1 MKKYYIRLIKKL
13 TLVTWLLCL
22 VSSLVGFKF
31 LEGTYTKKGLVTEV
45 VKPCKA
51 YKQGLVIFK
60 DRNNREYSFEGSD
73 DWLVND
79 LCLATMSDNGTLE
92 NLKDDYV
99 VYDDDNAKVLYIGYI
114 NDRLSDILS
123 LDVILN

>member
-1 MKKYYIRLIKKL
+1 M
-13 TLVTWLLCL
+13 
-22 VSSLVGFKF
+22 
-31 LEGTYTKKGLVTEV
+31 
-45 VKPCKA
+45 
-51 YKQGLVIFK
+51 IFK
-60 DRNNREYSFEGSD
+60 DRNNREYSFEGSE

-99 VYDDDNAKVLYIGYI
+99 IFDDDNVAKVIYTGYI

-123 LDVILN
+123 LDTILY